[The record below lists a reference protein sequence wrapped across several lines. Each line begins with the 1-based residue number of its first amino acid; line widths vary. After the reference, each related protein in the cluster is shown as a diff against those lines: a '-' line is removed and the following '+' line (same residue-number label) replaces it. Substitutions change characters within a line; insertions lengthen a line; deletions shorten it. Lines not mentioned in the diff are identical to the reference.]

1 MGGVVILPL
10 TAALAVPLGALVLLH
25 RQRLL
30 VPMVAVAQGLEVL
43 PVLDP
48 LLEAAVL

>member
-10 TAALAVPLGALVLLH
+10 TAAPAVPLGALVLH
-25 RQRLL
+25 RRRLL

-43 PVLDP
+43 PALDP